1 MSGLSPD
8 RRAAWAA
15 LRLAPTF
22 QQTAALIDLEGASL
36 AASPDVSCLAVEIL
50 EAAQALE
57 RVRQALAVLLDNPTN
72 RG

>member
-8 RRAAWAA
+8 RRAAPAS

-22 QQTAALIDLEGASL
+22 SQQAALIDLEGASL
-36 AASPDVSCLAVEIL
+36 AASPAVSCLAVEIL